1 MKHLKQKAPQKFHWA
16 GVWTSMRQLETEVE
30 GSEKKVR
37 RMREDM
43 RKFINTVGDL
53 RKELLTRD
61 EEFRKLRKANE

>member
-1 MKHLKQKAPQKFHWA
+1 
-16 GVWTSMRQLETEVE
+16 MRHLETEVE

-61 EEFRKLRKANE
+61 EGFRKLRKANEKLKRWQC